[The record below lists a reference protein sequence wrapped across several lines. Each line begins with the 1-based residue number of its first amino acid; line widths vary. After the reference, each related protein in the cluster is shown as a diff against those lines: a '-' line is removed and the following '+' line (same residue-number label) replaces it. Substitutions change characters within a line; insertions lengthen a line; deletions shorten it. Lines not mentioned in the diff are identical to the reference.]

1 MCGFIYKI
9 YQYMEVLSIENDKKT
24 EYVEITQKK
33 DRKLEFI
40 RFVFVII
47 LKFDREI
54 IEKKN

>member
-1 MCGFIYKI
+1 
-9 YQYMEVLSIENDKKT
+9 MEALSIENDKKS
-24 EYVEITQKK
+24 EYVEITQKN

-47 LKFDREI
+47 LKFNKEI